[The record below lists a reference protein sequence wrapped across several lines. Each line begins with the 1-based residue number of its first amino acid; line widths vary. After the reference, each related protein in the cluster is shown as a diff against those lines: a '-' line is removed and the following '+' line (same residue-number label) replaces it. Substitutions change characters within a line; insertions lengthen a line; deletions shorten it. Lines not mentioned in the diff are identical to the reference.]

1 MIQGDQAMLTILITV
16 SVVPVSVI
24 LAYYISILVI
34 NGKKLPLE
42 SNLIPMLSVHCH
54 VKSDPIVGFSSGKNF
69 YSTIPA
75 RFTVYGSFIVVKA
88 ISGRTYQR
96 DHVVFAKRPGL
107 FHQRL
112 FIRLKGLGDAIEI
125 VGKTGKIIPALKSA
139 GYTLLEER

>member
-1 MIQGDQAMLTILITV
+1 MLAVLITV
-16 SVVPVSVI
+16 AAIPVCGIVVYYMAI
-24 LAYYISILVI
+24 LAI
-34 NGKKLPLE
+34 NEKKIPQE
-42 SNLIPMLSVHCH
+42 SNLVPVLSVHCH

-69 YSTIPA
+69 YTTIPA

-107 FHQRL
+107 FRQRL

-125 VGKTGKIIPALKSA
+125 VGKTGKIIPALKTA
-139 GYTLLEER
+139 GYTLLDEH